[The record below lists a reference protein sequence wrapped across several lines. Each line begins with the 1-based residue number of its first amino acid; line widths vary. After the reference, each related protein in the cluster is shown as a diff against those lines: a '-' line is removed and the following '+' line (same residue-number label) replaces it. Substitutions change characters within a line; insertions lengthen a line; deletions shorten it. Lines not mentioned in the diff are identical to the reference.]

1 MEGTSCLSPIRT
13 RGVSLFCERTPRSSK
28 ERKNHFSFR
37 NQDNLSVYGIIL
49 CAPWVSPLLTMASRI
64 VRIALCLAMAAGTVL
79 GFSATKGRS
88 TVGLHLTTTTSS
100 SLFYVR
106 NTPPDPAIPTPVPV
120 IHRSKVKIET
130 ISSLYELQYFL
141 QEDERPVAIK

>member
-1 MEGTSCLSPIRT
+1 M
-13 RGVSLFCERTPRSSK
+13 RSTI
-28 ERKNHFSFR
+28 
-37 NQDNLSVYGIIL
+37 Y
-49 CAPWVSPLLTMASRI
+49 LLL
-64 VRIALCLAMAAGTVL
+64 ALAAGTVL
-79 GFSATKGRS
+79 GFSATTQRP
-88 TVGLHLTTTTSS
+88 TVGLHLTTTTTSSS

-120 IHRSKVKIET
+120 IRRSKVKIET